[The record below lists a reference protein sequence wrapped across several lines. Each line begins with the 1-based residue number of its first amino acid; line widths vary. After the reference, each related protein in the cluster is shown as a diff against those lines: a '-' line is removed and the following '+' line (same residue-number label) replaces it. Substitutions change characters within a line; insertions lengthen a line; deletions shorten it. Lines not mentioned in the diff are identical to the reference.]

1 MRVASAASPRLVGCS
16 TALMQSAPCQAEW
29 PGGPRSL
36 AGRGAPA
43 AGGPRGWSDRRCRSA
58 DGVRVQR
65 LRLPDGGVS
74 WTVLGE
80 DWLPAAPVE
89 EFLEYLR
96 AQRRSPNTVRNY
108 AHGLA
113 RWWEFLGLEDAGWEA
128 VSVEQLAGFLVWL
141 RSGETS
147 SVVSLVAPPRRLS
160 EATVALRL
168 AAVMAF
174 YRYHQLNGV
183 AGAGRLYER
192 VHRGGGAY
200 KPFLEHL
207 ARRSGRRRAV
217 VSVRRR
223 RRGPAPIL
231 TPPQMA
237 AIKDACAHWDQE
249 RRRWVG
255 SLRHRLVWSVAEATG
270 MRIGEVLSLQHRD
283 WHTGRGDT
291 PFLEIVPR
299 EHPHG
304 LRVKGGAY
312 RKLYV
317 SDELDR
323 LYGDYL
329 VELCERGADT
339 AVEDLDAAYVFVN
352 LEREPRFAP
361 MRVES
366 VYALVGRL
374 RRELAGVVPVA
385 WTPHWFRHYVD
396 GWVMWPAASFSLLGL
411 SRASVLAT

>member
-1 MRVASAASPRLVGCS
+1 M
-16 TALMQSAPCQAEW
+16 
-29 PGGPRSL
+29 
-36 AGRGAPA
+36 
-43 AGGPRGWSDRRCRSA
+43 
-58 DGVRVQR
+58 RVQR
-65 LRLPDGGVS
+65 LRLPDGEVS

-108 AHGLA
+108 AQGLA
-113 RWWEFLGLEDAGWEA
+113 QWWEFLALEEAGWEG

-141 RSGETS
+141 RSGEMS

-174 YRYHQLNGV
+174 YRYHQLAGV

-217 VSVRRR
+217 VSVRRH
-223 RRGPAPIL
+223 RRGAAPVL
-231 TPPQMA
+231 TPGQMG
-237 AIKDACAHWDQE
+237 AIKDACARWDE
-249 RRRWVG
+249 HDRRWTG
-255 SLRHRLVWSVAEATG
+255 SVRHRLVWAVAEATG
-270 MRIGEVLSLQHRD
+270 LRIGEVLSLQHRD

-291 PFLEIVPR
+291 PFVEVVPR

-323 LYGDYL
+323 LYGEYL
-329 VELCERGADT
+329 VELCERGVDS

-385 WTPHWFRHYVD
+385 WTPHWFRHSHATALLLSGVPLHVVSRRLGHMDVQTTQNIYA
-396 GWVMWPAASFSLLGL
+396 WVTEDAELRAVADWQALSARWPAS
-411 SRASVLAT
+411 

>member
-1 MRVASAASPRLVGCS
+1 M
-16 TALMQSAPCQAEW
+16 
-29 PGGPRSL
+29 
-36 AGRGAPA
+36 
-43 AGGPRGWSDRRCRSA
+43 
-58 DGVRVQR
+58 
-65 LRLPDGGVS
+65 
-74 WTVLGE
+74 LGE
-80 DWLPAAPVE
+80 DWLPVAPVE

-113 RWWEFLGLEDAGWEA
+113 RWWQYLGAEGAGWEA
-128 VSVEQLAGFLVWL
+128 VSVERLASFLVWL

-147 SVVSLVAPPRRLS
+147 SVVSIVEPPARLS
-160 EATVALRL
+160 EATIALRL

-183 AGAGRLYER
+183 AGAGRFYER

-200 KPFLEHL
+200 KPFLEHI
-207 ARRSGRRRAV
+207 ARRTGRRRAV
-217 VSVRRR
+217 IAVRRR
-223 RRGPAPIL
+223 HRGAPPVLAPA
-231 TPPQMA
+231 QMA
-237 AIKDACAHWDQE
+237 AIKGACARWDDDA
-249 RRRWVG
+249 RRWVG
-255 SLRHRLVWSVAEATG
+255 SLRHRLLWSVAEETG

-283 WHTGRGDT
+283 WHTGRGDS
-291 PFLEIVPR
+291 PFVEVVPR

-339 AVEDLDAAYVFVN
+339 AVADLDAAYVFVN
-352 LEREPRFAP
+352 LEREPRFSP

-374 RRELAGVVPVA
+374 RRALAGVVPVG
-385 WTPHWFRHYVD
+385 WTPHWFRHSH
-396 GWVMWPAASFSLLGL
+396 ATALLLGGVPVHVVSRRLGHADVQTTQNTYAWVTEDAELRALADWKAL
-411 SRASVLAT
+411 SARWPQP

>member
-1 MRVASAASPRLVGCS
+1 L
-16 TALMQSAPCQAEW
+16 
-29 PGGPRSL
+29 
-36 AGRGAPA
+36 
-43 AGGPRGWSDRRCRSA
+43 
-58 DGVRVQR
+58 RVQR
-65 LRLPDGGVS
+65 LRVPDGEVS

-108 AHGLA
+108 AQGLA

-183 AGAGRLYER
+183 PGAGRLYER
-192 VHRGGGAY
+192 VQRGGGAY

-207 ARRSGRRRAV
+207 ARRSGHRRAV
-217 VSVRRR
+217 VAVRRR
-223 RRGPAPIL
+223 RRGMAPIL
-231 TPPQMA
+231 TPSQMV
-237 AIKDACAHWDQE
+237 AIKDACAHWDQQ
-249 RRRWVG
+249 RRRWAG
-255 SLRHRLVWSVAEATG
+255 SLRHRLVWSVAEETG
-270 MRIGEVLSLQHRD
+270 MRIAEVLSLQHRD

-291 PFLEIVPR
+291 PFVEIVPR

-323 LYGDYL
+323 LYGEYL
-329 VELCERGADT
+329 VELCERGADI

-352 LEREPRFAP
+352 LEREPRFSP

-385 WTPHWFRHYVD
+385 WTPHWFRHSH
-396 GWVMWPAASFSLLGL
+396 ATALLLGGVPLHVVSRRLGHVDVQTTQNIYAWVTEDAELRAVADWKAL
-411 SRASVLAT
+411 SARWPVA

>member
-1 MRVASAASPRLVGCS
+1 
-16 TALMQSAPCQAEW
+16 
-29 PGGPRSL
+29 
-36 AGRGAPA
+36 
-43 AGGPRGWSDRRCRSA
+43 
-58 DGVRVQR
+58 VRVQR
-65 LRLPDGGVS
+65 LRLPDGEAS

-80 DWLPAAPVE
+80 DWLPVAPVE

-96 AQRRSPNTVRNY
+96 AQQRSPNTVRNY

-113 RWWEFLGLEDAGWEA
+113 RWWQFLGVDGAGWEA

-147 SVVSLVAPPRRLS
+147 SVVSIVEPRARLS
-160 EATVALRL
+160 EATIALRL

-192 VHRGGGAY
+192 VHRGGGSY

-207 ARRSGRRRAV
+207 ARRTGRRRAIV
-217 VSVRRR
+217 AVRRR
-223 RRGPAPIL
+223 RRAAPPVLAPA
-231 TPPQMA
+231 QML
-237 AIKDACAHWDQE
+237 AIKDACGRWDE
-249 RRRWVG
+249 HARRWAG
-255 SLRHRLVWSVAEATG
+255 SLRHRLLWSVAEESG
-270 MRIGEVLSLQHRD
+270 MRIAEVLSLQHRD

-291 PFLEIVPR
+291 PFIEVVPR

-312 RKLYV
+312 RKLYI

-339 AVEDLDAAYVFVN
+339 AVADLDAAYVFVN
-352 LEREPRFAP
+352 LEREPRFCP

-374 RRELAGVVPVA
+374 RRALAGVVPIA
-385 WTPHWFRHYVD
+385 WTPHWFRHSH
-396 GWVMWPAASFSLLGL
+396 ATALLLGGVPLHVVSRRLGHADVQTTQNTYAWVTEDAELRAVADWKAL
-411 SRASVLAT
+411 SARWPLP

>member
-1 MRVASAASPRLVGCS
+1 M
-16 TALMQSAPCQAEW
+16 
-29 PGGPRSL
+29 
-36 AGRGAPA
+36 
-43 AGGPRGWSDRRCRSA
+43 
-58 DGVRVQR
+58 RVQR
-65 LRLPDGGVS
+65 LRLPDGEAS

-113 RWWEFLGLEDAGWEA
+113 RWWQFLGGEGTGWEA
-128 VSVEQLAGFLVWL
+128 VSVEQLGGFLVWL

-147 SVVSLVAPPRRLS
+147 SVVSIVEPPARLS
-160 EATVALRL
+160 EATIALRL

-192 VHRGGGAY
+192 AHRGGGSY

-207 ARRSGRRRAV
+207 ARRNGRRRAV
-217 VSVRRR
+217 VAVRRR
-223 RRGPAPIL
+223 RPGAPPIL
-231 TPPQMA
+231 APAQML
-237 AIKDACAHWDQE
+237 AIKDACAHWDGPS
-249 RRRWVG
+249 RRWVG
-255 SLRHRLVWSVAEATG
+255 SLRHRLLWSVAEETG
-270 MRIGEVLSLQHRD
+270 MRIAEVLSLQHRD
-283 WHTGRGDT
+283 WHTGRGDS
-291 PFLEIVPR
+291 PFIEVVPR

-312 RKLYV
+312 RKLYI

-329 VELCERGADT
+329 VELCERGADA
-339 AVEDLDAAYVFVN
+339 AVADLDAAYVFVN
-352 LEREPRFAP
+352 LDREPRFSP

-374 RRELAGVVPVA
+374 RRQLAGVVPVA
-385 WTPHWFRHYVD
+385 WTPHWFRHSH
-396 GWVMWPAASFSLLGL
+396 ATALLLGGVPLHVVSRRLGHTDVQTTQNIYAWVTEDAELRAVADWKTL
-411 SRASVLAT
+411 SARWPQP

>member
-1 MRVASAASPRLVGCS
+1 
-16 TALMQSAPCQAEW
+16 
-29 PGGPRSL
+29 
-36 AGRGAPA
+36 
-43 AGGPRGWSDRRCRSA
+43 
-58 DGVRVQR
+58 VRVQR
-65 LRLPDGGVS
+65 LRLPDGEVS

-80 DWLPAAPVE
+80 DWLPVAPVE

-113 RWWEFLGLEDAGWEA
+113 RWWQYLGLDGVGWEA
-128 VSVEQLAGFLVWL
+128 VSIERLAGFLVWL

-147 SVVSLVAPPRRLS
+147 SVVLIEEPPARLS
-160 EATVALRL
+160 EATIALRL

-207 ARRSGRRRAV
+207 ARRGGRRRAV
-217 VSVRRR
+217 VAVRRR
-223 RRGPAPIL
+223 GRGAPPVL
-231 TPPQMA
+231 TPAQMA
-237 AIKDACAHWDQE
+237 AIKDACARWNGDD
-249 RRRWVG
+249 RRWVG
-255 SLRHRLVWSVAEATG
+255 SLRHRLLWSVAEETG

-291 PFLEIVPR
+291 PFVEVVPR

-304 LRVKGGAY
+304 LRVKGGGY
-312 RKLYV
+312 RRLYV

-339 AVEDLDAAYVFVN
+339 AVADLDAAYVFVN
-352 LEREPRFAP
+352 LERAPRFSP

-366 VYALVGRL
+366 VYALVARL
-374 RRELAGVVPVA
+374 RQALAGVVPAA
-385 WTPHWFRHYVD
+385 WTPHWFRHSH
-396 GWVMWPAASFSLLGL
+396 ATALLLGGVPLHVVSRRLGHADVQTTQNTYAWVTEDAELRALADWKAL
-411 SRASVLAT
+411 SARWPQP

>member
-1 MRVASAASPRLVGCS
+1 M
-16 TALMQSAPCQAEW
+16 
-29 PGGPRSL
+29 
-36 AGRGAPA
+36 
-43 AGGPRGWSDRRCRSA
+43 
-58 DGVRVQR
+58 
-65 LRLPDGGVS
+65 
-74 WTVLGE
+74 
-80 DWLPAAPVE
+80 
-89 EFLEYLR
+89 
-96 AQRRSPNTVRNY
+96 RNY
-108 AHGLA
+108 AQGLA
-113 RWWEFLGLEDAGWEA
+113 RWWEFLALEEAGWEG

-141 RSGETS
+141 RSGEMA

-174 YRYHQLNGV
+174 YRYHQLAGV

-200 KPFLEHL
+200 KPFLEHV

-217 VSVRRR
+217 VVGPPAA
-223 RRGPAPIL
+223 RRGAAPVL
-231 TPPQMA
+231 TPGQMG
-237 AIKDACAHWDQE
+237 AIKDACARWDE
-249 RRRWVG
+249 HDRRWTG
-255 SLRHRLVWSVAEATG
+255 SVRHRLVWAVAEATG

-291 PFLEIVPR
+291 PFVEVVSR

-323 LYGDYL
+323 LYGEYL
-329 VELCERGADT
+329 VELCERGADS

-366 VYALVGRL
+366 CLRARRAAASRAGRRGAGGVDAALVS
-374 RRELAGVVPVA
+374 P
-385 WTPHWFRHYVD
+385 
-396 GWVMWPAASFSLLGL
+396 
-411 SRASVLAT
+411 